1 MCKFKFK
8 LKKQQRKKKKKIKN
22 QTLKKEKCID
32 KGKLRYKNI
41 SNRSNVK
48 LTT

>member
-1 MCKFKFK
+1 MQIQIQTQKAA
-8 LKKQQRKKKKKIKN
+8 KKKEKKIKN